1 MWLSK
6 RARGGQWEMRS
17 ERQRWVGGGE
27 EYHECLVDHGKDFLP
42 ILLLLLDLISAVLP
56 LASTPWR
63 CFCISP
69 GHVDVDLASPLPV
82 LTFPAFWSH

>member
-1 MWLSK
+1 M
-6 RARGGQWEMRS
+6 
-17 ERQRWVGGGE
+17 GGGE

-63 CFCISP
+63 CFYFIWPC
-69 GHVDVDLASPLPV
+69 
-82 LTFPAFWSH
+82 